1 MDLVHHMDPM
11 DRMDNKK
18 PPKVSASDRASIP
31 ILLNYRQF
39 SNSTEYENE
48 GTENQVKTILKQIHN

>member
-1 MDLVHHMDPM
+1 MDLVHFIEHTDH
-11 DRMDNKK
+11 KK
-18 PPKVSASDRASIP
+18 PPKVSASDRAASVP
-31 ILLNYRQF
+31 VLLNYRQF

>member
-1 MDLVHHMDPM
+1 MDLVHHMDPL
-11 DRMDNKK
+11 DHKK

-39 SNSTEYENE
+39 SNSAEYENE
-48 GTENQVKTILKQIHN
+48 GTENQVQ